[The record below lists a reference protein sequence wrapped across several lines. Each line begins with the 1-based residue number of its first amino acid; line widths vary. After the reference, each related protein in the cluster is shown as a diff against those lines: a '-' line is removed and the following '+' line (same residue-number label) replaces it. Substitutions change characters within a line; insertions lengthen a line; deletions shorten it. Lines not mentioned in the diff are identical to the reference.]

1 VRELLRAGRRSVRS
15 VMLAD
20 GMDAAEVLDEIEELA
35 ATRRVRVDLVSRRR
49 LDLVA
54 KTESSQGVV
63 ALARPVEETPLEEL
77 AVPGADGRQPF
88 LLVVDGITDPQNLG
102 ALLRSAECA
111 GVTGVVLPR
120 HRAVHL
126 SPTVTKVAAGAIEYL
141 PMTVAAGIPATL
153 TTLRGFGVWTVGL
166 AGEARTSLYEL
177 DLGAQ
182 PVALV
187 LGAEGAGLAPLTRRR
202 CDVVAAIPQHGSLS
216 SLNVSTAG
224 AIACFDLAR
233 QRDLDAYPSG

>member
-1 VRELLRAGRRSVRS
+1 
-15 VMLAD
+15 MMAD
-20 GMDAAEVLDEIEELA
+20 GMDDAEVLDEIEELA
-35 ATRRVRVDLVSRRR
+35 AARRVRLDVVSRRR

-77 AVPGADGRQPF
+77 VAAGPDGRQPF
-88 LLVVDGITDPQNLG
+88 LVVLDGITDPQNVG

-141 PMTVAAGIPATL
+141 AMTVVAGVPTAL
-153 TTLRGFGVWTVGL
+153 GTLRSKGVWTIGL
-166 AGEARTSLYEL
+166 AGESRTSLYDL
-177 DLGAQ
+177 DLGDQ

-187 LGAEGAGLAPLTRRR
+187 LGSEDSGLAPLTRRR
-202 CDVVAAIPQHGSLS
+202 CDVVAGIPQAGTLS
-216 SLNVSTAG
+216 SLNVATAG
-224 AIACFDLAR
+224 AIACFDIAR
-233 QRDLDAYPSG
+233 QRALATAG